1 MAVQTNGNMWI
12 YCLNVGQA
20 DTTLIFTP
28 AGKVILIDAVRPQ
41 KIENLLNQLGVPSG
55 GIIDYMII
63 THPHSDH
70 YSGAVGVLNAFDVQR
85 VTLSSIWQLSE
96 SMPGYHSVIN
106 TLADQS
112 IPVTFLAGH
121 MQFYPDGSPI
131 RLPDAPQIELLGPSH
146 GIIDTLQRIKQLNH
160 NHRSIITRLQLGSF
174 AIVVAADA
182 QMENWA
188 YFDGERMLE
197 RNCNVLRAAHHGSAN
212 GTQYERL
219 ERLSPKV
226 VIVSSDPQGR
236 HHLPDLIGCTIFRR
250 YAAKSNTPS
259 VALTHTTGTIK
270 IDVRPSGTYE
280 LVFYEEDVL
289 DDVPL
294 ANEQSLTAATN
305 PTNWDDLMQD
315 RIVGGH

>member
-1 MAVQTNGNMWI
+1 MPIQTNGNMWL

-20 DTTLIFTP
+20 DTTLIVTP
-28 AGKVILIDAVRPQ
+28 AGKTILIDAVRPG
-41 KIENLLNQLGVPSG
+41 KIEDLLNKLGVPSG
-55 GIIDYMII
+55 GIIDHMII

-85 VTLSSIWQLSE
+85 VTLSSIWQLTE

-106 TLADQS
+106 TLADKS

-131 RLPDAPQIELLGPSH
+131 RNPDAPQIELLGPSH
-146 GIIDTLQRIKQLNH
+146 GIIDSLQRIKQLSH

-174 AIVVAADA
+174 AMVIAADA

-219 ERLSPKV
+219 DRLSPRD
-226 VIVSSDPQGR
+226 VIVSSDPDSK
-236 HHLPDLIGCTIFRR
+236 HHLPDLIGVTIFRR
-250 YAAKSNTPS
+250 YASNSSKPT
-259 VALTHTTGTIK
+259 VALTSMTGTIK
-270 IDVRPSGTYE
+270 IDVKPSGRYDMY
-280 LVFYEEDVL
+280 FYGEDSAT
-289 DDVPL
+289 DVPIGQ
-294 ANEQSLTAATN
+294 EQPLDTATN
-305 PTNWDDLMQD
+305 PTDWEFLLHD
-315 RIVGGH
+315 RIAGDH